1 MGYKL
6 LCCKVISL
14 MMGKFRFHIVYFVL
28 RNLCY
33 FSGIFSWKRIVKLIW
48 SVNLYC
54 LALYHSG
61 KEKSKFFLVLLIT

>member
-1 MGYKL
+1 MYWFLQKGFKKKAMGYKL

-33 FSGIFSWKRIVKLIW
+33 FSGIFL
-48 SVNLYC
+48 
-54 LALYHSG
+54 
-61 KEKSKFFLVLLIT
+61 